1 MACVGC
7 QFELHDQ
14 VTGVQFACR
23 ERGSRIILWMRTCDS
38 PSVDSIRDDLAKALQ
53 EGLPDI
59 SATLS
64 FDNFAEKKAKSAAP
78 RHKNRDGPAHGSGHG
93 SHGSRDGGRDGGN
106 RSGGSRYFG

>member
-1 MACVGC
+1 MMACVGC

-23 ERGSRIILWMRTCDS
+23 ERGSRIILWMRTCDT
-38 PSVDSIRDDLAKALQ
+38 PSVDSIRDDFSKALQ

-59 SATLS
+59 SVSLG

-78 RHKNRDGPAHGSGHG
+78 RHKNRDGGNQHHHG
-93 SHGSRDGGRDGGN
+93 SHGSHGGAGGN
-106 RSGGSRYFG
+106 RNGGGSRYFS